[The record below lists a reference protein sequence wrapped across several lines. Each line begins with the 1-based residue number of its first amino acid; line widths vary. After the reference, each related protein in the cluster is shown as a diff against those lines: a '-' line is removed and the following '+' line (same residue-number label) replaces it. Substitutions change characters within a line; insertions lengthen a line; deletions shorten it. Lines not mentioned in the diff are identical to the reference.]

1 MIKKALAHGVPPYEI
16 FTKGMVKGITVVG
29 QKYESGEY
37 FLTELVGAGEVVK
50 EGMEEIGPYLSHS
63 EVKPLGTV
71 VIGTVEGDLHDIGKN
86 IVKMLLTSTGFAVKD
101 LGVDVSAGK
110 FVEAV
115 KETEPDIV
123 AMSALLTT
131 TMNSMR
137 TTVEELQKAGLRRK
151 VKVIVGGAP
160 ITEEFGK
167 EIGAITAVG
176 EKYERGE
183 YFLTELVG
191 AGEVVKDGMEEISP
205 HLKQGEVKPVGSVVI
220 GTVEGDLHDIGKN
233 IVKMLLTSVGFT
245 VHDLGVDVAP
255 GKFVEVVRENKPDI
269 VAMSALLTTTM
280 DSMRTT
286 VKELQK
292 AGLRQTVKI
301 IVGGAPINE
310 EFGKEIGAD
319 SAAMDAAQGV
329 RICKAWVEDDLNEY
343 DDG

>member
-1 MIKKALAHGVPPYEI
+1 MSEGDEILEMIADLIVNIGQDGDIRGLIRKALAKGIPPYEI
-16 FTKGMVKGITVVG
+16 FTDGMVKG
-29 QKYESGEY
+29 
-37 FLTELVGAGEVVK
+37 
-50 EGMEEIGPYLSHS
+50 
-63 EVKPLGTV
+63 
-71 VIGTVEGDLHDIGKN
+71 
-86 IVKMLLTSTGFAVKD
+86 
-101 LGVDVSAGK
+101 
-110 FVEAV
+110 
-115 KETEPDIV
+115 
-123 AMSALLTT
+123 
-131 TMNSMR
+131 
-137 TTVEELQKAGLRRK
+137 
-151 VKVIVGGAP
+151 
-160 ITEEFGK
+160 
-167 EIGAITAVG
+167 ITAVG

-319 SAAMDAAQGV
+319 SAALDAAQGV
-329 RICKAWVEDDLNEY
+329 RICKAWVEDAPK
-343 DDG
+343 

>member
-1 MIKKALAHGVPPYEI
+1 MTISALERLSMTEIDEILQRIADVIVNIGVGGNIRGLIKEALGHGVPPYEI

-50 EGMEEIGPYLSHS
+50 EGMEEIGHYLSHS
-63 EVKPLGTV
+63 QVKPLGTV

-115 KETEPDIV
+115 KETKPDIV

-167 EIGAITAVG
+167 EIGA
-176 EKYERGE
+176 
-183 YFLTELVG
+183 
-191 AGEVVKDGMEEISP
+191 
-205 HLKQGEVKPVGSVVI
+205 
-220 GTVEGDLHDIGKN
+220 
-233 IVKMLLTSVGFT
+233 
-245 VHDLGVDVAP
+245 
-255 GKFVEVVRENKPDI
+255 
-269 VAMSALLTTTM
+269 
-280 DSMRTT
+280 
-286 VKELQK
+286 
-292 AGLRQTVKI
+292 
-301 IVGGAPINE
+301 
-310 EFGKEIGAD
+310 D

-329 RICKAWVEDDLNEY
+329 RICKEWVE
-343 DDG
+343 GVAR